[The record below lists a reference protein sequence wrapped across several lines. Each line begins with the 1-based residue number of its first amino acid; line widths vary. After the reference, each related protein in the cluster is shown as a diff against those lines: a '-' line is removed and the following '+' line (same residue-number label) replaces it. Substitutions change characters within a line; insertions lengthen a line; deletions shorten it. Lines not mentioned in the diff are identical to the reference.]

1 MNFTKKVQIVKDLKD
16 LQCVDCSRNRIT
28 CEIFRLCDCNLF
40 ISKSLDIRLSRFER
54 ASAAAI
60 PNKIHSGV
68 FHLRSTKQL
77 HCLKIMYLLTARRG
91 SFQRPLLAG
100 VENHC

>member
-1 MNFTKKVQIVKDLKD
+1 MFL
-16 LQCVDCSRNRIT
+16 DCSRNRIT
-28 CEIFRLCDCNLF
+28 CEIFRLCDCKVFVQPLH
-40 ISKSLDIRLSRFER
+40 IKIPGYKMSRFER

-68 FHLRSTKQL
+68 FNLRSTKQL